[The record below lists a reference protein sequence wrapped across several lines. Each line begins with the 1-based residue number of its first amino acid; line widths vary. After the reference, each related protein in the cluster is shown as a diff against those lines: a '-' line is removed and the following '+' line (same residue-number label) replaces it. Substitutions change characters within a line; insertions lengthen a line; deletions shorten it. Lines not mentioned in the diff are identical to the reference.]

1 MPEVYARIA
10 TEQIRAYMAGQGLPT
25 PPNPGVEVN
34 RLGLMELHRYN
45 MSLTSLEL
53 GEITLT
59 GCSYAGRGRSRLE
72 AWTGVIPDRPL
83 VADGVSIKERYLPDS
98 IRLEVRGIRWTS
110 TMRYHVQ
117 ELGLPLG
124 GGEATF
130 SGKGRMWCA
139 IACSVLSCYR
149 GVVSGA

>member
-1 MPEVYARIA
+1 
-10 TEQIRAYMAGQGLPT
+10 MAGQGLPT

-83 VADGVSIKERYLPDS
+83 AADGVSIKERYLPDS

-117 ELGLPLG
+117 ELGIPLG